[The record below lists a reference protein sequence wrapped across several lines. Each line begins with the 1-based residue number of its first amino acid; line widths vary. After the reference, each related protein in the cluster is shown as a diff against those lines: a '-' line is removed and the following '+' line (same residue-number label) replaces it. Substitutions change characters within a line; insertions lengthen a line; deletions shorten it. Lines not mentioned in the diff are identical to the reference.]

1 MEQLFKN
8 SKNIVY
14 MLTSGFFLMAC
25 LCLFCLIIEM
35 ITAISAGK
43 SPNILDP
50 IFFGCAFSIFT
61 WFFSFTGP
69 LQLRFVQKLVQLNSD
84 DFIYSTDKTIKK
96 FRDGHTVTEYYAF
109 VQIERWGKKI
119 PIVYSIVPPTASTIE
134 DLSNLNSYELFM
146 HPFIAGTNNILYGHA
161 KFDTEEQ
168 ALYAIAKIKE
178 RVKENPQ
185 AYNAA
190 HYDIVGTAEVST
202 TVSFI

>member
-1 MEQLFKN
+1 
-8 SKNIVY
+8 

-25 LCLFCLIIEM
+25 LCLFCLIIEI

-69 LQLRFVQKLVQLNSD
+69 LQLHFVQKFVQLNPEN
-84 DFIYSTDKTIKK
+84 FIYSTEQNTNK
-96 FRDGHTVTEYYAF
+96 FRDGHTETSYYAF

-119 PIVYSIVPPTASTIE
+119 PIVYTHALPFVTKILTSEELHDPS
-134 DLSNLNSYELFM
+134 SYEIKM
-146 HPFIAGTNNILYGHA
+146 KAFIKGTEDFRYCTPEF
-161 KFDTEEQ
+161 KSEEEALQ
-168 ALYAIAKIKE
+168 AIVLVKKQ
-178 RVKENPQ
+178 VKENPQ

-190 HYDIVGTAEVST
+190 HYDIVDTAEVST
-202 TVSFI
+202 TVNFI